1 MFFKNDEIVDKIEA
15 LENEGMID
23 MMIHQK
29 NRWYNRNKLFASVY
43 SSLYVWQKW
52 VASK

>member
-29 NRWYNRNKLFASVY
+29 NRWYNFNSLFVKSY
-43 SSLYVWQKW
+43 SPLYVWQKW
-52 VASK
+52 IASK